1 MRKPANRAW
10 SQTWATGANNAPGA
24 SAALEPLSTEAALA
38 LANKG
43 CRRQLKCWQ
52 K

>member
-24 SAALEPLSTEAALA
+24 SAALE
-38 LANKG
+38 
-43 CRRQLKCWQ
+43 QKCLHKKVIIFWKDTVIKLNLQ
-52 K
+52 